1 MVGFVSHRASLCTVR
16 AVLEIMTTGRAHM
29 LATFVRAAAWAAAIA
44 GTLALVIPGVGAGV
58 LEVMPHRL
66 ALLGGFAFGVGAA
79 INGGCSLS
87 TLQRLA
93 DGDLTMLAA
102 LAGFVGGV
110 SALMWVDHQLALTY
124 SCAKQSGI
132 TPAQWR
138 THSRIVLRRR
148 HFDFRLDPTTEGDSP
163 CQLV

>member
-1 MVGFVSHRASLCTVR
+1 M
-16 AVLEIMTTGRAHM
+16 LEIMTTGRAHM

-44 GTLALVIPGVGAGV
+44 GTLALVILGVGAGV

-66 ALLGGFAFGVGAA
+66 APLGGFAFGVGAA

-102 LAGFVGGV
+102 LWQASSVV
-110 SALMWVDHQLALTY
+110 Y
-124 SCAKQSGI
+124 R
-132 TPAQWR
+132 P
-138 THSRIVLRRR
+138 
-148 HFDFRLDPTTEGDSP
+148 
-163 CQLV
+163 